1 MTHTNT
7 VANHVIATCL
17 RDTSMTP
24 QEGPRLWRIQEAEEC
39 RGLGNFSSLHTILSA
54 LQSPAI
60 NHLRDLETS
69 FQEVTSV
76 LETAE
81 RARQGAQERQRQ
93 QGVVPSLVTFFSSLE
108 LLDATMEDYVEVL
121 SAVTP
126 ASCGSRG
133 IRPNTVMSDAG
144 SAWFGQP
151 PGCWAG
157 EELQCCLPAP
167 VSMPV
172 LGHNNGHHQC
182 LSLETSHL
190 SQRHTQSLPGTK
202 SYHLIASIAVAMK
215 VAVPWLQILHEEILH
230 EALALHSLLA
240 GFTEQAS

>member
-108 LLDATMEDYVEVL
+108 LLDATMEDYVELVWPTPGLLGRGRTSML
-121 SAVTP
+121 SASTCQHACTRSQQWP
-126 ASCGSRG
+126 
-133 IRPNTVMSDAG
+133 PPMSVSGDVSPLTETHPEPTSYGARAEG
-144 SAWFGQP
+144 PHTEVQHLQP
-151 PGCWAG
+151 PIFNRREQG
-157 EELQCCLPAP
+157 
-167 VSMPV
+167 
-172 LGHNNGHHQC
+172 
-182 LSLETSHL
+182 LSD
-190 SQRHTQSLPGTK
+190 
-202 SYHLIASIAVAMK
+202 I
-215 VAVPWLQILHEEILH
+215 
-230 EALALHSLLA
+230 
-240 GFTEQAS
+240 